1 MEKSSSE
8 NDSAYSQSLGKE
20 MNLGFKDRLQ
30 EIEKDLS
37 TIFERLDKVEEGYTE
52 GMQGRPTDSYKMLVK
67 INSLEGE
74 KRDLKDESFALR
86 LEIADLK
93 EIIGKNLENKLD
105 KNGENFRKKDGNT
118 MQVDKNNFRI
128 PRDDRRSS
136 LYNSDSDCLVEA
148 NPWQF
153 PKRTAKSRQCPEM
166 FVKTQNRF
174 SGLGKSS
181 ENYASS
187 NDNAYAEITIP
198 QSFSDKPLEYVE
210 RNRAQN
216 QSEKSTSPKKNIRN
230 VVPGEL
236 SFAEATAAKPRT
248 TNGNNRSSPN
258 KKVTLQS
265 NSQVKSRI
273 QEPFEDRKKP
283 VITVVGDSIVRGIGK
298 QEINRTVHKY
308 NSFVKTFPGATTE
321 DMESYIIPTLKRNP
335 DVLIIHCGTND
346 LRKEDPGKIATKITR
361 VALQAKKTVQ
371 KVAVSSI
378 LARGDSDHLER
389 KRVQVNM
396 MLQKSLADNEIDL
409 IEHEVFDTDWRHLL
423 YDDGIHLNDDGTNV
437 LGNDFVNYINSI

>member
-1 MEKSSSE
+1 MCEPGNILKQKQKEKVRKISDEEQRLAECRNELLFVAATPKPQRTEASHKRDEMEKSSSE
-8 NDSAYSQSLGKE
+8 NDSAYSQSIDGKE

-52 GMQGRPTDSYKMLVK
+52 GMQGRPTDSYEMLVK
-67 INSLEGE
+67 INSLERE
-74 KRDLKDESFALR
+74 ERDLKDENFALR

-118 MQVDKNNFRI
+118 MQVDKNNFTI
-128 PRDDRRSS
+128 PGDDRRSS
-136 LYNSDSDCLVEA
+136 LYNSHSDWLVEA

-181 ENYASS
+181 ENYALS
-187 NDNAYAEITIP
+187 NDNAYAEFTIP
-198 QSFSDKPLEYVE
+198 QSFSDQPLEYVE

-258 KKVTLQS
+258 KTVTLQS

-283 VITVVGDSIVRGIGK
+283 VITVVGDSIVRGIRK

-308 NSFVKTFPGATTE
+308 NSFVKTFPVTVQKDSSE
-321 DMESYIIPTLKRNP
+321 K
-335 DVLIIHCGTND
+335 
-346 LRKEDPGKIATKITR
+346 
-361 VALQAKKTVQ
+361 QAKKTVQ

-378 LARGDSDHLER
+378 LARGTPIIWKE
-389 KRVQVNM
+389 
-396 MLQKSLADNEIDL
+396 
-409 IEHEVFDTDWRHLL
+409 
-423 YDDGIHLNDDGTNV
+423 ND
-437 LGNDFVNYINSI
+437 YR

>member
-1 MEKSSSE
+1 M
-8 NDSAYSQSLGKE
+8 A
-20 MNLGFKDRLQ
+20 
-30 EIEKDLS
+30 
-37 TIFERLDKVEEGYTE
+37 
-52 GMQGRPTDSYKMLVK
+52 
-67 INSLEGE
+67 
-74 KRDLKDESFALR
+74 DLKICL
-86 LEIADLK
+86 IADLK

-118 MQVDKNNFRI
+118 MHVDKNNFTI

-166 FVKTQNRF
+166 FGKTQNSF
-174 SGLGKSS
+174 GKVGKIGLGKSS

-198 QSFSDKPLEYVE
+198 QSFSDQPLEYVE

-265 NSQVKSRI
+265 NSQVRSRI

-283 VITVVGDSIVRGIGK
+283 VITVVGDSIVRGIRK

-321 DMESYIIPTLKRNP
+321 DMESYIIQTLKRNP

-346 LRKEDPGKIATKITR
+346 LRKEDLGKIATKITK

-389 KRVQVNM
+389 KRVQVNIIIFT
-396 MLQKSLADNEIDL
+396 EI
-409 IEHEVFDTDWRHLL
+409 TCR
-423 YDDGIHLNDDGTNV
+423 
-437 LGNDFVNYINSI
+437 